1 MVLTIHHSSL
11 AARGW
16 RNNKILQLSVTIRHF
31 SVPNYPHVYTLFCSF
46 CMSPSPNHIF
56 VHYFMRIIGVKIS
69 IHITNFTLIV
79 VHVPF
84 ADKSRFY
91 VIFVLY
97 FVVYVTISNYYY
109 LNTLFMYGFCCAP
122 PLQSLFL
129 VICTHFTL
137 TSLPAMLHPQCW
149 YPYTSHNR
157 IIYGSTRH

>member
-56 VHYFMRIIGVKIS
+56 VHYFMRIIGVKVS
-69 IHITNFTLIV
+69 IHNITNFTLIV

-84 ADKSRFY
+84 AAKSRFY

-97 FVVYVTISNYYY
+97 FVVCH
-109 LNTLFMYGFCCAP
+109 L
-122 PLQSLFL
+122 
-129 VICTHFTL
+129 
-137 TSLPAMLHPQCW
+137 W
-149 YPYTSHNR
+149 
-157 IIYGSTRH
+157 